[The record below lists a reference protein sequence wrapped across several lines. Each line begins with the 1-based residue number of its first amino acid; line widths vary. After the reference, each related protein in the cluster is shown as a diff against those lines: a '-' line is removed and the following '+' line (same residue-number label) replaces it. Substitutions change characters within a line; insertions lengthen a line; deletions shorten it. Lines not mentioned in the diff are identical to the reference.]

1 MYFHFME
8 ILQLSDSGSDC
19 QCSGKVKLKPW
30 HLTQL
35 GKSHPYRDQRQRQS
49 CLLFTIYL
57 LAVLVSLH
65 NKCFLWLKLQ
75 RVTIQTKH
83 VRRDCGKIFQN
94 TKTCCYIMFQNVFQ
108 TFRSPC
114 HMWLIFEI
122 PQSHPYQVSKSQ
134 TNPYAHDA
142 ASSTYCSLKVKAQKR
157 GNIPRI
163 FSKPIFKFHICQ
175 YDKLLYATFRC

>member
-1 MYFHFME
+1 MYSVHGNP
-8 ILQLSDSGSDC
+8 LSDSGSDC

-75 RVTIQTKH
+75 RVTLQTKH
-83 VRRDCGKIFQN
+83 VRRDCGKSI
-94 TKTCCYIMFQNVFQ
+94 
-108 TFRSPC
+108 
-114 HMWLIFEI
+114 
-122 PQSHPYQVSKSQ
+122 SKQ
-134 TNPYAHDA
+134 ENM
-142 ASSTYCSLKVKAQKR
+142 
-157 GNIPRI
+157 
-163 FSKPIFKFHICQ
+163 
-175 YDKLLYATFRC
+175 LLYHVAKCFSNISIPLSHVADI

>member
-1 MYFHFME
+1 MYWKICFKPLGITMKGSKRNTPKSGFIFCISWE
-8 ILQLSDSGSDC
+8 ILVKDKKRIEDVFLCHENPLWDSGSDC

-83 VRRDCGKIFQN
+83 VRRDCGKSI
-94 TKTCCYIMFQNVFQ
+94 
-108 TFRSPC
+108 
-114 HMWLIFEI
+114 
-122 PQSHPYQVSKSQ
+122 SKHK
-134 TNPYAHDA
+134 NM
-142 ASSTYCSLKVKAQKR
+142 
-157 GNIPRI
+157 
-163 FSKPIFKFHICQ
+163 
-175 YDKLLYATFRC
+175 LLYHVAKCFSNISIPLSHVADIWNPAKSSLPSL